1 MPLEDSKLP
10 YSTLAQ
16 IKEWLPGLTG
26 AGFDT
31 ELTNIQADINRDID
45 RNLTL
50 ASSLPITDATIKNE
64 LAKFEARI
72 SALTFQLRRAGAQE
86 RTQVQETIDKQ
97 WKSFGE
103 LVANRFGYGVV
114 IG

>member
-1 MPLEDSKLP
+1 MP

-16 IKEWLPGLTG
+16 IKEWLPGITG

-31 ELTNIQADINRDID
+31 ELTNIQSDINRDID
-45 RNLTL
+45 RKLELVT
-50 ASSLPITDATIKNE
+50 SLPITSTTIKNE
-64 LAKFEARI
+64 LARYEARI

-86 RTQVQETIDKQ
+86 RTQILDTIQKE
-97 WKSFGE
+97 WVSFGE
-103 LVANRFGYGVV
+103 LVANRFGFGVI